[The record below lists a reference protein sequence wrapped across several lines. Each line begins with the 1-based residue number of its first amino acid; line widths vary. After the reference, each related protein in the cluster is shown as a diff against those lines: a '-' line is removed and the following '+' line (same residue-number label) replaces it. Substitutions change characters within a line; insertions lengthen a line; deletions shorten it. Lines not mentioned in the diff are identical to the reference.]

1 MQQLTNVLVV
11 DDSPTMRMLIGFALG
26 RYTGCRVREAGNGV
40 EALEAVERQLPDLMV
55 VDINMPEMNGLEL
68 IAAVRRDHAA
78 EQLPIVVITTE
89 GSDAD
94 IRKGF
99 QAGANEYLVKPF
111 QPHKLHAIIDRMLE
125 RDALS

>member
-1 MQQLTNVLVV
+1 MEKLTNVLVV
-11 DDSPTMRMLIGFALG
+11 DDSPTMRMLIAFSLG
-26 RYTGCRVREAGNGV
+26 RYNGCRVREAGNGV
-40 EALEAVERQLPDLMV
+40 EAVEAVERQLPDLMV

-68 IAAVRRDHAA
+68 IQALRRTHPADD
-78 EQLPIVVITTE
+78 LPIVVITTE
-89 GSDAD
+89 GSDSD

-125 RDALS
+125 RDAV